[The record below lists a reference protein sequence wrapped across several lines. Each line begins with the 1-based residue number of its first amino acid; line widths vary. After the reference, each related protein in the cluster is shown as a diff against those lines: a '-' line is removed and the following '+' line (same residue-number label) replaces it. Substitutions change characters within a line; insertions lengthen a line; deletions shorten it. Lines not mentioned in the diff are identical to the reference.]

1 MTIGVSSLSSNFL
14 RTKTRQFQCHR
25 FDRDDIGCID
35 PFEYI
40 SVHEYGQSVERA
52 RNGTLGISI
61 SWADGSTGEYTDCK

>member
-1 MTIGVSSLSSNFL
+1 MFRVFRLISFVQKHDNSSVI
-14 RTKTRQFQCHR
+14 
-25 FDRDDIGCID
+25 DRDDIGCID